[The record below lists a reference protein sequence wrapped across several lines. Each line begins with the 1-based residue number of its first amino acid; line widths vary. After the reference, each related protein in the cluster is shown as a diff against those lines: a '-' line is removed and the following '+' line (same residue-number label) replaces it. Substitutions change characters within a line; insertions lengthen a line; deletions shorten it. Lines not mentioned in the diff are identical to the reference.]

1 MRILVLFISLS
12 IMIIPLILLIRELRD
27 TESNKERIL
36 MLFGFFFEPL
46 ETWAMLFYVGFLG
59 FLYSVIFLW
68 FFWWIYFFIQLTQC
82 ISWRLWAA
90 KKQLFLCVSWRRI
103 EVLKRKFPPFIENI
117 NLILI
122 KWGCF
127 KWQNYC

>member
-59 FLYSVIFLW
+59 FLYSVIFL
-68 FFWWIYFFIQLTQC
+68 
-82 ISWRLWAA
+82 
-90 KKQLFLCVSWRRI
+90 
-103 EVLKRKFPPFIENI
+103 
-117 NLILI
+117 
-122 KWGCF
+122 
-127 KWQNYC
+127 